1 MTASAPTRL
10 EILALPGIPLI
21 AESDDLVAALGD
33 AVLRVT
39 DGLQDGDVVVV
50 AQKIVSKSEGRLVR
64 LREVEPS
71 ARARELAVQVD
82 KDPRLVEVILSE
94 SDEVVRAKPGV
105 LVVAHKIG
113 VVLANA
119 GVDHSNVRQ
128 EDPDGEI
135 LLLPVDPDES
145 AERLRAGLAERFGC
159 APAVVIS
166 DSLGRPF
173 RLGTT
178 GVAIGVA
185 GIAAL
190 WDLRGEHDL
199 FGEELRVSEVG
210 HADELAAATSIVI
223 GQAAEGIPAAL
234 VRGNHCPAPPGKAR
248 DLVRPRELDMFR

>member
-1 MTASAPTRL
+1 MAASTPTRL

-21 AESDDLVAALGD
+21 AEGDDLVAALGD

-39 DGLQDGDVVVV
+39 DGLRDRDVVVV
-50 AQKIVSKSEGRLVR
+50 AQKIVSKSEGRIVR
-64 LREVEPS
+64 LCDVEPS
-71 ARARELAVQVD
+71 ARALELARQVD

-105 LVVAHKIG
+105 LVVAHRLG
-113 VVLANA
+113 LVLANA

-128 EDPDGEI
+128 DDPDGHV
-135 LLLPVDPDES
+135 LLLPVDPDRS
-145 AERLRAGLAERFGC
+145 AEALRAGFAERFDC
-159 APAVVIS
+159 SPAVIVS

-185 GIAAL
+185 GLAAL
-190 WDLRGEHDL
+190 WDLRGQKDL

-234 VRGNHCPAPPGKAR
+234 VRGNHCPAPPGTAR
-248 DLVRPRELDMFR
+248 DLVRPRDLDMFR